1 MIILV
6 DENVKRIDKKVMR
19 VSVCCVEVNDEHIL
33 ETVREYVKS
42 IRGDPIRF
50 GSVNKIH
57 FSSMAEAQRQAVI
70 EYISKINITA
80 KIFLYY
86 FYGISEHDAK
96 LQSVENAIS
105 NVRHIHKGKKL
116 DIKLEKASEYKSSPI
131 AKDFLSD
138 EDLFIVPDGML
149 NVFLGYL
156 DNVSNRTGAND
167 RMYTLIKEKIR
178 LQVFDFGGKKD
189 YLNST
194 KRV

>member
-1 MIILV
+1 MIILI
-6 DENVKRIDKKVMR
+6 DENVKQIDKKVTR
-19 VSVCCVEVNDEHIL
+19 VSFCFVEVDDKNIL
-33 ETVREYVKS
+33 NGIRKFVDS
-42 IRGDPIRF
+42 IRNDPIRF
-50 GSVNKIH
+50 GGVDKIH
-57 FSSMAEAQRQAVI
+57 FSSMAEAQRQSVI

-80 KIFLYY
+80 KIFIYY
-86 FYGISEHDAK
+86 CYGISEHDAK

-105 NVRHIHKGKKL
+105 NVQHIHKGKKL

>member
-1 MIILV
+1 MIILI
-6 DENVKRIDKKVMR
+6 DENVKQIDKKVTR
-19 VSVCCVEVNDEHIL
+19 VSFCFVEVDDKNIL
-33 ETVREYVKS
+33 NGIRKFVDS
-42 IRGDPIRF
+42 IRNDPIRF
-50 GSVNKIH
+50 GGVDKIH
-57 FSSMAEAQRQAVI
+57 FSSMAEAQRQSVI

-80 KIFLYY
+80 KIFIYY
-86 FYGISEHDAK
+86 CYGISEHDAK

-105 NVRHIHKGKKL
+105 NVQHIHKGKKL
-116 DIKLEKASEYKSSPI
+116 DIKLEEASEYKSSPI